1 MDLAP
6 VGRSGLQCSQTKP
19 LQQDPD
25 TLTQKRGATEGE
37 ERRKGGDKV
46 TRGEKMEKGREGA
59 MGEAL
64 CGSSCSPKH
73 AVDAVLLGRAGL
85 PVVRCADVQSMEWL
99 ADERLFP
106 LKLFAPCPKATGFNG
121 AGVKEALIRGLSA
134 GQLQSQ
140 LQ

>member
-73 AVDAVLLGRAGL
+73 AANPARSLLPLALSQQPELLGIHECFFHLAVLSLL
-85 PVVRCADVQSMEWL
+85 PL
-99 ADERLFP
+99 HGPFP
-106 LKLFAPCPKATGFNG
+106 RSEPEAKTPASVTEEKRESAPS
-121 AGVKEALIRGLSA
+121 V
-134 GQLQSQ
+134 
-140 LQ
+140 

>member
-73 AVDAVLLGRAGL
+73 AGVMGCQKETQTCNSARQNLKFKISDITYVYQIVLPDFAGYRPSIL
-85 PVVRCADVQSMEWL
+85 
-99 ADERLFP
+99 
-106 LKLFAPCPKATGFNG
+106 
-121 AGVKEALIRGLSA
+121 
-134 GQLQSQ
+134 
-140 LQ
+140 